1 MGDTANRNDS
11 DVTTYYNRQTTT
23 DDTAIYG
30 ISDVHVNEVHSQVR
44 DRFTGVYIER
54 IIIVLYRNA
63 TVYGQRMIRNECKYL
78 FEALTTGL
86 SALRLAISS
95 LLSRPPVIHPF
106 GTLAVF
112 RQVKR
117 RDLWSSCISPLWL
130 SFPLL
135 NPYETRLISL

>member
-1 MGDTANRNDS
+1 MGDTANHNDS

-30 ISDVHVNEVHSQVR
+30 QYGISDAHVNEVHSQVR
-44 DRFTGVYIER
+44 YRYTGVYIER

-63 TVYGQRMIRNECKYL
+63 TVYGKRMIRNECKYL

-95 LLSRPPVIHPF
+95 LLSHPPVIHPF
-106 GTLAVF
+106 GTLG
-112 RQVKR
+112 
-117 RDLWSSCISPLWL
+117 SCRL
-130 SFPLL
+130 SASK
-135 NPYETRLISL
+135 TS

>member
-1 MGDTANRNDS
+1 M
-11 DVTTYYNRQTTT
+11 TTYYNRQTTT

-30 ISDVHVNEVHSQVR
+30 ISDAHVNEVHSQVR
-44 DRFTGVYIER
+44 YRYTGVYIER

-95 LLSRPPVIHPF
+95 LLSRPPGPVIHPF

-112 RQVKR
+112 RPVKR
-117 RDLWSSCISPLWL
+117 RDLWSSCISPPLWL

-135 NPYETRLISL
+135 NPYETRLTDCLIMT

>member
-1 MGDTANRNDS
+1 MGDTAYHTDS
-11 DVTTYYNRQTTT
+11 DVTTYCNRQTTT

-30 ISDVHVNEVHSQVR
+30 ISDAHVNEVHSQVR
-44 DRFTGVYIER
+44 YRYTGVYIER

-106 GTLAVF
+106 GTLGVF
-112 RQVKR
+112 RPVKR
-117 RDLWSSCISPLWL
+117 RDLWSSCISPFL
-130 SFPLL
+130 SGYL
-135 NPYETRLISL
+135 SLF

>member
-1 MGDTANRNDS
+1 
-11 DVTTYYNRQTTT
+11 
-23 DDTAIYG
+23 
-30 ISDVHVNEVHSQVR
+30 
-44 DRFTGVYIER
+44 
-54 IIIVLYRNA
+54 
-63 TVYGQRMIRNECKYL
+63 MIRNEWKYL

-95 LLSRPPVIHPF
+95 LLSRPPVIPLF

-117 RDLWSSCISPLWL
+117 RDLWSSCISPPFLWL

-135 NPYETRLISL
+135 NHYETRLTDCLIMT

>member
-1 MGDTANRNDS
+1 MGVYRTYNNRVVPKS
-11 DVTTYYNRQTTT
+11 D
-23 DDTAIYG
+23 G
-30 ISDVHVNEVHSQVR
+30 IS
-44 DRFTGVYIER
+44 
-54 IIIVLYRNA
+54 
-63 TVYGQRMIRNECKYL
+63 QRMIRNECKYL

-117 RDLWSSCISPLWL
+117 RDPWSSGIS
-130 SFPLL
+130 PLL
-135 NPYETRLISL
+135 NPYETRLTDCLIMTERVAKIGT